1 MQSSLFES
9 DTANNIP
16 INSDLKCGE
25 EWTVHNVD
33 YDDEED
39 DDHFAP
45 ITFHITLPT
54 QVRLDFNCRDK
65 SSGVLL
71 PTSELKLPE
80 RDEGDDNNM
89 NDPFF
94 FERGFSL
101 EAKTGWQVWPGSRL
115 MIEAFTCNSKNER
128 LQHWQTRL
136 IGLKILELG
145 SGIGLVGVSLAA
157 AGGNVV
163 ITDLPVLVNHA
174 IIPNIKRNA
183 SAIEQGEGSAKGL
196 VLDWFKPI
204 SEQLS
209 RDQIRSFD
217 VLVACDGLFLK
228 KLIDPFLDRI
238 SELFAQSP
246 AKSLLFTYQR
256 RNMLGLFTTLE
267 DLMERIE
274 RRGWGIACLAWR
286 TIVVEDDGEHTLFLF
301 EVIGGQTSQV
311 NNEKQEEKKED

>member
-1 MQSSLFES
+1 MQSSFEA
-9 DTANNIP
+9 DTANHIP

-25 EWTVHNVD
+25 EVHNVGS
-33 YDDEED
+33 DDDED
-39 DDHFAP
+39 DDHFDP

-71 PTSELKLPE
+71 PTEQKLPE
-80 RDEGDDNNM
+80 HDEGDDNMNM
-89 NDPFF
+89 NDPYF

-101 EAKTGWQVWPGSRL
+101 EAKTGFQAWPGSRL
-115 MIEAFTCNSKNER
+115 MIEAFTCNSKNDR

-136 IGLKILELG
+136 RGLKILELG
-145 SGIGLVGVSLAA
+145 SGIGLVGTSLAA

-183 SAIEQGEGSAKGL
+183 NGIKQGEGSAKGL

-209 RDQIRSFD
+209 RNQIRSFD

-238 SELFAQSP
+238 SELFNQSP

-301 EVIGGQTSQV
+301 EVIGGHTSQV
-311 NNEKQEEKKED
+311 KNKKQEEKKED

>member
-1 MQSSLFES
+1 MQSLFES
-9 DTANNIP
+9 DTANYIP

-25 EWTVHNVD
+25 EWKVHNQ
-33 YDDEED
+33 DDEED

-71 PTSELKLPE
+71 PTEPKLPE
-80 RDEGDDNNM
+80 RDEGDDNM

-115 MIEAFTCNSKNER
+115 MIEAFTCNRQNKR

-136 IGLKILELG
+136 KGLNILELG
-145 SGIGLVGVSLAA
+145 SGIGLVGTSLAA

-183 SAIEQGEGSAKGL
+183 NGIKQGEGSAKGL

-209 RDQIRSFD
+209 RNQIRSFD

-238 SELFAQSP
+238 SELFNQSP

-267 DLMERIE
+267 DLIARID

-286 TIVVEDDGEHTLFLF
+286 TILVEDDGEHTLFLF

-311 NNEKQEEKKED
+311 KNEKQEEMKED